1 MTKQTTTTKT
11 FEQLNENGT
20 PIYRW
25 TMEPIRRQG
34 KKIWVMN
41 HLFLNPDYDQ
51 KAIFEHA
58 ITALRSFIVQQELPI
73 WPLDPLVI
81 DYFELNADEELKAY
95 WYHQPAKQ

>member
-1 MTKQTTTTKT
+1 MTNQTITTKT
-11 FEQLNENGT
+11 FEQLNENET

-25 TMEPIRRQG
+25 TMELIKRQD

-51 KAIFEHA
+51 TTIFENA
-58 ITALRSFIVQQELPI
+58 ITALRSFIVQQELLI
-73 WPLDPLVI
+73 WPLDPMVI
-81 DYFELNADEELKAY
+81 DYFKHSADQELKSY